1 MKKSAL
7 LAVSA
12 LSLGLVGL
20 STFVPAVKAADAKSQ
35 TAVIKVTVNG
45 TLGIGSKPQAQFDA
59 NGLDVDLGSLNAYDN
74 TSKVSSAIYATNNSG
89 KSAQINIAGANSGED
104 KTSMIIAGNGKD
116 KIAAG
121 TSIANGTSAWAYKGG
136 LKKTWTAITAEG
148 DKLAEVPSQTTDTK
162 VEDLTYGVSTSAN
175 QPAGTY
181 SATVQYTVT
190 Q

>member
-59 NGLDVDLGSLNAYDN
+59 NGLDVTLNSLNAYDN
-74 TSKVSSAIYATNNSG
+74 TSKVSNAIYATNNSG
-89 KSAQINIAGANSGED
+89 ASAQINIAGANSGED
-104 KTSMIIAGNGKD
+104 KTSMIAKNGTD

-136 LKKTWTAITAEG
+136 LKKDWTAITAKG
-148 DKLAEVPSQTTDTK
+148 DKLADVPSQTADTK

>member
-20 STFVPAVKAADAKSQ
+20 STFVPAVNAANAKSQ
-35 TAVIKVTVNG
+35 TAVIKVTVDG
-45 TLGIGSKPQAQFDA
+45 TLGIGSKPQAQFDE
-59 NGLDVDLGSLNAYDN
+59 NGLDVTLNNLNAYDN
-74 TSKVSSAIYATNNSG
+74 TSKVSSSIYATNNSG
-89 KSAQINIAGANSGED
+89 TSAQINIAGANSGDD
-104 KTSMIIAGNGKD
+104 KTSMIAGNGTD
-116 KIAAG
+116 KIVAG
-121 TSIANGTSAWAYKGG
+121 TSIVNGTSNWAYKGG
-136 LKKTWTAITAEG
+136 LKKDWTAITAKG
-148 DKLAEVPSQTTDTK
+148 DKLADVPSQTADTK
-162 VEDLTYGVSTSAN
+162 VEDLTYGVSTSAT